1 MVPSPTVSE
10 VTIPF
15 LMIPSP
21 TTSEVIPF
29 QIIMAY
35 GSRPDPAKMVFPT
48 KIFSTSVVEVKI
60 TQGSLTIQAEVVTIP
75 GSFIIFWKL
84 QTQLL

>member
-1 MVPSPTVSE
+1 MVPSPTASEVVSPFQIVPSPTVSE

-15 LMIPSP
+15 QIIPSP
-21 TTSEVIPF
+21 AVSEVIPF

-35 GSRPDPAKMVFPT
+35 GSRSDPAKMVFPI

-60 TQGSLTIQAEVVTIP
+60 VKV
-75 GSFIIFWKL
+75 
-84 QTQLL
+84 LLPFMLRQ